1 VRQRARRWLLWAL
14 APAFASAVARA
25 EDSPLT
31 LAKKLTNPF
40 SDVVNLP
47 INHNPDFGL
56 GADDGWRYTMT
67 AQPVIPF
74 RLDHEW
80 HLISRTVAPVIYQ
93 DSDGSDDF
101 GLGDI
106 AQSFFLSPTHASE
119 EGWFWGIGPIFL
131 LPTATVDRFGAKQWG
146 MGPTLGLLTRSGPW
160 TIGALT
166 NHIVSLGGHEG
177 KSDVNST
184 FLQPFIDYTT
194 ESKTT
199 LSLNTESTYDW
210 TNEQWTA
217 PVHLVVRQ
225 LIEPL
230 GQRVSIALGGR
241 YYVDTPD
248 GGPEW
253 GLRLGVTLIFPR

>member
-1 VRQRARRWLLWAL
+1 VKSCLPRWRLLSLAAGFVASSSRAD
-14 APAFASAVARA
+14 
-25 EDSPLT
+25 DSPRV
-31 LAKKLTNPF
+31 LARKLTNPF

-47 INHNPDFGL
+47 INQNPDFGI
-56 GADDGWRYTMT
+56 GQDDGWRYTIT
-67 AQPVIPF
+67 VQPVIPF

-93 DSDGSDDF
+93 DSDGSSDF

-131 LPTATVDRFGAKQWG
+131 LPTATNARFGAKQWG
-146 MGPTLGLLTRSGPW
+146 TGPTLGLLTRSGPW

-166 NHIVSLGGHEG
+166 NHIFSLGGHEG
-177 KSDVNST
+177 KGDVNTS
-184 FLQPFIDYTT
+184 FLQPFIDYTQA
-194 ESKTT
+194 KTT

-217 PVHLVVRQ
+217 PIHLVLRQ

-230 GQRVSIALGGR
+230 GQRVSVALGGR
-241 YYVDTPD
+241 YYVEAPE

-253 GLRLGVTLIFPR
+253 GVRLGITIIFPR